1 MAIVKRVSYR
11 GQKITGTT
19 NGRVRIEEGN
29 GRLVMFDGTVN
40 RKLLG
45 YDTNTGKEIEATSK
59 PGEDVLEALA
69 A

>member
-1 MAIVKRVSYR
+1 MAIVTKSSYI
-11 GQKITGTT
+11 GQKRTGTL

-29 GRLVMFDGTVN
+29 GRLIMFDGTVN
-40 RKLLG
+40 RKVLG
-45 YDTNTGKEIEATSK
+45 YDEALNKEIEATSK